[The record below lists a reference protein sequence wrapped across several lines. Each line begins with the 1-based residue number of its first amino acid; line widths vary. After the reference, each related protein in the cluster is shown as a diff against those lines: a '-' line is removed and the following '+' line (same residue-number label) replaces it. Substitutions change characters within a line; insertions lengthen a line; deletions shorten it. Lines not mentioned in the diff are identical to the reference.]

1 MTKAK
6 LLITRRLPEAVE
18 RAMQKHFEVTLNTTS
33 KSLSKEELKQA
44 MLQYDAIC
52 SMGTDKLTAEI
63 FSVPGKRV
71 KIVANY
77 GVGYDHIDTAAAE
90 SGGVIVS
97 NTPDVLTDATAEL
110 AMTLMLMV
118 ARRAGE
124 AERQV
129 RENGWKGW
137 YPTHMMGTMVT
148 GKTLGIV
155 GMGRIGLAMAIKA
168 HRGFDMPILYHNRAP
183 SATGEAMGAQYC
195 ENLESMLARADFV
208 ALHCPSGPETRHIMN
223 SRSLA
228 CMQPT
233 AYLINTARGN
243 VVDEAALVSALRDG
257 VIAGAGLDVF
267 EREPEVPEALKKLE
281 NVVLLPHIGS
291 ATWETREAMGLRV
304 LDNLKAFFSGEPTP
318 DRVA

>member
-1 MTKAK
+1 LTKAK